1 MRRLTL
7 ALLAVAAAVVTLW
20 ALGGLASARMAV
32 IEAQRAFQAE
42 LAGGVRA
49 LKSGAPGA
57 ALGLC
62 ALGFVYGVLHA
73 VGPGHGKVVMGAWA
87 WSTRSSLWRVTAITV
102 IASLAQATTAVVL
115 VLAGA
120 AIFDL
125 GREALTEVAEGPVTT
140 VGNVVIAGLGAWLVW
155 RGVRGFWRMDRVGA
169 QGHRH
174 ENGHDHHHHHD
185 HGEACGCGH
194 AHTPDLEA
202 SAKASLPEAL
212 ALIAGVAL
220 RPCTGA
226 VFLMLLTW
234 MIGAVWVGVLATY
247 AMGLGTALITLAVAL
262 TSSSLRGGLGDV
274 GARHAGTIRVV
285 GHAAELSLGVL
296 VIALVI

>member
-1 MRRLTL
+1 MDR
-7 ALLAVAAAVVTLW
+7 
-20 ALGGLASARMAV
+20 
-32 IEAQRAFQAE
+32 
-42 LAGGVRA
+42 
-49 LKSGAPGA
+49 GA
-57 ALGLC
+57 AE
-62 ALGFVYGVLHA
+62 AA
-73 VGPGHGKVVMGAWA
+73 GHGDDHGH
-87 WSTRSSLWRVTAITV
+87 
-102 IASLAQATTAVVL
+102 
-115 VLAGA
+115 GH
-120 AIFDL
+120 
-125 GREALTEVAEGPVTT
+125 GHEHGP
-140 VGNVVIAGLGAWLVW
+140 
-155 RGVRGFWRMDRVGA
+155 
-169 QGHRH
+169 
-174 ENGHDHHHHHD
+174 HHHAHD
-185 HGEACGCGH
+185 ESCGCGH

-234 MIGAVWVGVLATY
+234 MIGAAWVGVLATY